1 MPTRGPAPEWVA
13 LLNTSL
19 IVISGVFLLIGYYFI
34 RRYQREMRAIELL
47 KDRGSGKYGGSKAD
61 DVDALRQSALQKI
74 VLHKRSML
82 TATAFA
88 ALFLVVYVTR
98 AMLFETRLFA
108 GEGLIRAIYLFILVT
123 HTILAVLVGP
133 FALVT
138 LRRAL
143 RGEYAKHR
151 RVARITFPMWLYV
164 VVTGWLVYWML
175 STHTNV
181 QSF

>member
-1 MPTRGPAPEWVA
+1 MA
-13 LLNTSL
+13 NTSL

-34 RRYQREMRAIELL
+34 RRYQREMRAIELIKGDGREVAGL
-47 KDRGSGKYGGSKAD
+47 A
-61 DVDALRQSALQKI
+61 ARQQAALQKI
-74 VLHKRSML
+74 ELHKRSML
-82 TATAFA
+82 TATVFA

-108 GEGLIRAIYLFILVT
+108 GEGLVRAIYLFILIT
-123 HTILAVLVGP
+123 HTILAILVGP

-143 RGEYAKHR
+143 RGEYARHR

-181 QSF
+181 TAY

>member
-1 MPTRGPAPEWVA
+1 MPDRVPGPEWVA

-19 IVISGVFLLIGYYFI
+19 IVISGVFLLIGFYFI
-34 RRYQREMRAIELL
+34 RQHHIE
-47 KDRGSGKYGGSKAD
+47 
-61 DVDALRQSALQKI
+61 
-74 VLHKRSML
+74 LHKRSML
-82 TATAFA
+82 TATVFA

-98 AMLFETRLFA
+98 ALLFETRLFA

-123 HTILAVLVGP
+123 HTILAILVGP

-151 RVARITFPMWLYV
+151 RI
-164 VVTGWLVYWML
+164 
-175 STHTNV
+175 
-181 QSF
+181 